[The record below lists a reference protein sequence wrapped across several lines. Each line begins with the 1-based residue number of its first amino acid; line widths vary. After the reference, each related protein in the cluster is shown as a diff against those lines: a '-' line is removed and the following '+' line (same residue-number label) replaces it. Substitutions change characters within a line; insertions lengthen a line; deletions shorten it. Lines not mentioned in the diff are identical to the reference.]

1 MAINLSKIPKWT
13 LFAIAAL
20 LVALSTFYVVC
31 DRPTLNHKISYW
43 QGQYEAE
50 RKLAI
55 AGEEIAMKKIGEL
68 EGEIALKN
76 GAIDSAN
83 TVIAT
88 LQEAQDT
95 ANDQI
100 SALNVS
106 LSEATT
112 DAERVPILINLVDEW
127 KGKFTL
133 AQSTI
138 AEKDKIIEAATV
150 KYNLQVQISDEYKAG
165 WEREKALRL
174 NCEAGLG
181 LKDKRIN
188 QLERQNRAKNILGVA
203 GWGVAAIVSIVK

>member
-1 MAINLSKIPKWT
+1 MKINLSKVPKGV
-13 LFAIAAL
+13 LLGIAGLL
-20 LVALSTFYVVC
+20 LVLSTFYVMC
-31 DRPTLNHKISYW
+31 DRPTLNHKIDYW
-43 QGQYEAE
+43 QGQYDAE

-55 AGEEIAMKKIGEL
+55 AGEEIALKKIGEL
-68 EGEIALKN
+68 QSEIAMKD

-100 SALNVS
+100 SSLNVS

-112 DAERVPILINLVDEW
+112 DAERVPILVSLVDEW

-138 AEKDKIIEAATV
+138 AEKDRIIEATTV
-150 KYNLQVQISDEYKAG
+150 KYNLQVQISDGYKAG
-165 WEREKALRL
+165 WGREKALRL
-174 NCEAGLG
+174 NCEVGLG

-188 QLERQNRAKNILGVA
+188 QLERQNKLKTILGVA
-203 GWGVAAIVSIVK
+203 GWATAAIVSIVK

>member
-1 MAINLSKIPKWT
+1 MSINLSKIPKKY
-13 LFAIAAL
+13 LYASIGL
-20 LVALSTFYVVC
+20 LIIIALSYVVC
-31 DRPTLNHKISYW
+31 DRASLTNKIDYW
-43 QGQYEAE
+43 KGQYDTE
-50 RKLAI
+50 RKINVA
-55 AGEEIAMKKIGEL
+55 AEEISLRKIGEL
-68 EGEIALKN
+68 EDQIALKDS
-76 GAIDSAN
+76 AIDSAN

-88 LQEAQDT
+88 LQDKQVIKDG
-95 ANDQI
+95 QI
-100 SALNVS
+100 SSLNVS

-112 DAERVPILINLVDEW
+112 DAERVPILVSLVDEW

-138 AEKDKIIEAATV
+138 AEKDKIIESATI